1 MSRSANV
8 QSIAALKEFR
18 GSLGKFAEQASLSL
32 DEALGETKRALHW
45 LREDC
50 FRYWKKQAF
59 ERHEEHVQAKLNLK
73 RKKIFDRTLQGSPSS
88 CIDERKAL
96 KKAELRL
103 EIAQRKLKRTRYWIQ
118 QLDRDAAD
126 FKGII
131 QGLRST
137 VDADLPKARAR
148 LDNMIQSLEAY
159 VRLAPPARVVLADD
173 LGPEESFAT
182 TAESTVRSPTEQLP
196 SLIQRIRALR
206 ELTPSRETRDQVS
219 VSKVNLQGLSE
230 VRPVDALMGA
240 ISECP
245 QEEAGPQDK
254 VLLRLD
260 LDQVKGIYCERGP
273 AGPGDSGWTI
283 CSADANTQ
291 GDYAAVHMAE
301 LLDACPLLQ
310 AVLALPVGYFVL
322 ADQLDQ
328 TGQTQALADAH
339 DKLIWS
345 TKLEGSAK

>member
-8 QSIAALKEFR
+8 RSIAALKEFR
-18 GSLGKFAEQASLSL
+18 GSLGKFAEQTSLSL
-32 DEALGETKRALHW
+32 DEALGETQRALHW

-59 ERHEEHVQAKLNLK
+59 ERHEAHVQAKLNLK

-103 EIAQRKLKRTRYWIQ
+103 EMAQRKLKRTRYWIQ

-131 QGLRST
+131 QGLRSM
-137 VDADLPKARAR
+137 VDADLPQARAR
-148 LDNMIQSLEAY
+148 LDNMIHSLEAY
-159 VRLAPPARVVLADD
+159 VRLAPPARAVPGDELA
-173 LGPEESFAT
+173 PEESFAT

-196 SLIQRIRALR
+196 GLIQQIRALR
-206 ELTPSRETRDQVS
+206 ELTPSQESRDQVS
-219 VSKVNLQGLSE
+219 VSKLDLQRLSGIQ
-230 VRPVDALMGA
+230 PVDALMGA
-240 ISECP
+240 IAECP
-245 QEEAGPQDK
+245 QDEAGPQDK

-260 LDQVKGIYCERGP
+260 LDQLKGIYCERAPSGQ
-273 AGPGDSGWTI
+273 GDSGWTLR
-283 CSADANTQ
+283 STDPNAE
-291 GDYAAVHMAE
+291 GDYAAVNMAE
-301 LLDACPLLQ
+301 LLGVCPLLQ
-310 AVLALPVGYFVL
+310 RVLTLPVGYFVL
-322 ADQLDQ
+322 LDHLDQ
-328 TGQTQALADAH
+328 AEQTQALADGH